1 MLPRQ
6 SLPELRKYYLALF
19 METRPVT
26 FKGRFIRQ
34 NVRLIA
40 DIIECTDTLDISGI
54 ALFLDFKK
62 AFESLEWNFIIKALE
77 TFGFGAPLIL
87 SFY

>member
-1 MLPRQ
+1 M
-6 SLPELRKYYLALF
+6 RKYYLALF

-26 FKGRFIRQ
+26 LKAAGFIGQ